1 MSNSGDA
8 CPIESQVWT
17 SLSAPLLQLRVMV
30 AVLWWDRNT
39 DNIISRLSLHN
50 PSAILRFCWS
60 VIVLIIWNEREII
73 KNFRET
79 TLFTM
84 QFESNF
90 GRKLFWQAQ
99 ICFIIVYLPYQGFRK
114 GFFHAKVFGSGS
126 PVLEC
131 HRRLQMI
138 KLILFVSCAGS
149 GGDRR

>member
-50 PSAILRFCWS
+50 PSAFLRFCWS
-60 VIVLIIWNEREII
+60 VVLIIWNEREII

-79 TLFTM
+79 TLFKM

-90 GRKLFWQAQ
+90 GRKLIWQAQ
-99 ICFIIVYLPYQGFRK
+99 IWFIIVYVVCIFRK
-114 GFFHAKVFGSGS
+114 GFFYAKVFGSGPS
-126 PVLEC
+126 VLEC
-131 HRRLQMI
+131 HRCLQMI